1 MNSRRKNPPIGVT
14 VIAAL
19 LLIAGALGL
28 YGDATSFTTFAA
40 NHYDILW
47 PVGVHILALVA
58 GVFLL
63 LGHNW
68 ARWLAV
74 LWMAFH
80 VAISY
85 PSAGKIIGHSVFL
98 LLFLWLLFF
107 LTESRAWFRPVP
119 LSPEP

>member
-1 MNSRRKNPPIGVT
+1 MNSRRKKPPIGVI

-19 LLIAGALGL
+19 LLLAGALGL
-28 YGDATSFTTFAA
+28 YGDAMSFTTLAA
-40 NHYDILW
+40 SHYDILW
-47 PVGVHILALVA
+47 PVGTHILALVA

-74 LWMAFH
+74 VWMAFH

-85 PSAGKIIGHSVFL
+85 PSAGKIVGHSVFL

-107 LTESRAWFRPVP
+107 LADSRAWFRHTPMI
-119 LSPEP
+119 PEP

>member
-1 MNSRRKNPPIGVT
+1 MNTRTRKPPIGVT
-14 VIAAL
+14 LIAAL

-28 YGDATSFTTFAA
+28 YADTKSFTTLAA
-40 NHYDILW
+40 SHYDILW
-47 PVGVHILALVA
+47 PIGAHVLALVA

-74 LWMAFH
+74 VWMAFH
-80 VAISY
+80 IAISY
-85 PSAGKIIGHSVFL
+85 PSAGKILGHSVFL
-98 LLFLWLLFF
+98 LLFVWLLFF
-107 LTESRAWFRPVP
+107 LADSRAWFCPVP